1 MEGAS
6 KKMRTEV
13 EAEDVGQPKNTLSPF
28 NFQDLTI
35 KIGDKEIFVKK
46 DDLMEVSPVF
56 QTMLTGN
63 FKEKD
68 AQQIELPDKDPTTF
82 AHFLRHT
89 LPGFDGLELQE
100 ATAHLILPLAHEYQ
114 TNTTLSKIDQVLAAC
129 VEQREY
135 KYGEKLT
142 EEILTAEFYNLQQ
155 YLTACIGKAS
165 AFSYKAFI
173 KDSKFNAISGDTK
186 SKIFLNMCKEMEIR
200 IDQCVQE
207 MEVNTKNNCSY
218 CNSQKRFVEAKNKF
232 KLISNASGPR
242 FWVLK

>member
-13 EAEDVGQPKNTLSPF
+13 EAEHVGQPKNTLSPF

-82 AHFLRHT
+82 ALFLRHT
-89 LPGFDGLELQE
+89 LPGFDGLELQGI
-100 ATAHLILPLAHEYQ
+100 TFKVFFF
-114 TNTTLSKIDQVLAAC
+114 NKG
-129 VEQREY
+129 R
-135 KYGEKLT
+135 
-142 EEILTAEFYNLQQ
+142 Q
-155 YLTACIGKAS
+155 Y
-165 AFSYKAFI
+165 
-173 KDSKFNAISGDTK
+173 
-186 SKIFLNMCKEMEIR
+186 
-200 IDQCVQE
+200 
-207 MEVNTKNNCSY
+207 
-218 CNSQKRFVEAKNKF
+218 
-232 KLISNASGPR
+232 
-242 FWVLK
+242 